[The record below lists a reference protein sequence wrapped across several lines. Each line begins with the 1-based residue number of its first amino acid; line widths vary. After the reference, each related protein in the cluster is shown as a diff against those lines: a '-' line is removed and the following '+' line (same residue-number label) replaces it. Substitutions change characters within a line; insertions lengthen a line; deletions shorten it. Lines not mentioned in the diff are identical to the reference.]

1 MMPTQQ
7 EPTATV
13 RVPRRLLDELR
24 PIAAAH
30 DRSLS
35 AELRVVLDT
44 HILLWLGLE
53 PQAGA
58 LFALDPATISTLG
71 YERETPV
78 MRLWNQPVM
87 PLDVASAPDH
97 DRPRQ

>member
-13 RVPRRLLDELR
+13 RLPRHLLDELR

-44 HILLWLGLE
+44 YIHGEGPAARRILELQLRRLE
-53 PQAGA
+53 HEG
-58 LFALDPATISTLG
+58 D
-71 YERETPV
+71 
-78 MRLWNQPVM
+78 
-87 PLDVASAPDH
+87 
-97 DRPRQ
+97 